1 MKISFWDF
9 LSGLLIIAT
18 IAVLLVV
25 GIIFF
30 NPNSSLNPFPYPT
43 MPVLLSI
50 PTSTSTPFILPPTW
64 TPTPKITPTPN
75 P

>member
-18 IAVLLVV
+18 IVIILVV
-25 GIIFF
+25 GIIFI
-30 NPNSSLNPFPYPT
+30 NPDSTLNPFPYPT
-43 MPVLLSI
+43 MPELLSL
-50 PTSTSTPFILPPTW
+50 PSSTSTPFVLPPTW
-64 TPTPKITPTPN
+64 TPTPKIPATPN